1 MHSLVARA
9 RSNPPGPALLNTL
22 KPAAPS
28 LQLNLSIFSF
38 FLAGAVWWCRRT
50 CTLLGDAL
58 ALLAIQCLTRCTTL
72 QLGCAVVLKSRR
84 LLPVNM
90 PSLESLHY
98 DVPLNTV
105 AFSCPRSITT
115 AQDHYT
121 GPDLNLRCTIAHG
134 YLNKA
139 PGFCTGAGY
148 TGTCRTFPVVLG
160 EFGTQLTDPRDL
172 IMMPQVGTELKTW
185 PLLRSFPYGVRPGWR
200 YLLACGRAPWQC
212 LVLSAGCWLRRAC

>member
-1 MHSLVARA
+1 
-9 RSNPPGPALLNTL
+9 
-22 KPAAPS
+22 
-28 LQLNLSIFSF
+28 
-38 FLAGAVWWCRRT
+38 
-50 CTLLGDAL
+50 
-58 ALLAIQCLTRCTTL
+58 L